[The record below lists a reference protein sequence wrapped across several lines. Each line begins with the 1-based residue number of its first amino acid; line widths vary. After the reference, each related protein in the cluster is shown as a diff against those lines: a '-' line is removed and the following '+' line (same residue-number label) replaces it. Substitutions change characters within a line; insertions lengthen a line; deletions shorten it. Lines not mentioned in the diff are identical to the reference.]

1 MPSHTP
7 SAALAA
13 ADRGVRGMVMRYP
26 PTVPESSSVCMVCR
40 QSNEDDDATLL
51 ECDRCENPYHLSCLS
66 PPLDEVPQGEWFC
79 EACVDRKKRRLS

>member
-1 MPSHTP
+1 
-7 SAALAA
+7 
-13 ADRGVRGMVMRYP
+13 
-26 PTVPESSSVCMVCR
+26 MVCR

-66 PPLDEVPQGEWFC
+66 PPLDAVPQGEWFC